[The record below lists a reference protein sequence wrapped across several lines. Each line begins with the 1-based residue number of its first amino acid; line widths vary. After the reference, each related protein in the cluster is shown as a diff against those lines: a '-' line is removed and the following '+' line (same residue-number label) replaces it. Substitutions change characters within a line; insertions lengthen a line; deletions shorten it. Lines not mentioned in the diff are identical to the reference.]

1 MRTISWTAVLA
12 AVFLAACGG
21 GGGGGASGTQKVV
34 GGASVEGGGAATY
47 HDGALPAPAGAL
59 AVTIPATG
67 MGINGG
73 TSSFEITASAEI
85 VTIYAAVAGQTGYW
99 SIPVPAG
106 STAADVLLTFV
117 QDLGGQAG
125 GTELLAIVFEVADAL
140 GNISAPQ
147 STPTTITV
155 VGTGDVEVALN
166 WTVPNDL
173 DLHVFDPTGHEVYFA
188 DRFDSTGNVSLLDL
202 DSNAACDIDNV
213 DAEHIV
219 WPKGGAPHGTYT
231 VMVDN
236 YENCQ
241 NVAASYT
248 VTVQVT
254 GKAPQ
259 TYVGS
264 FLATDPGDSDE
275 ATTVGATAGVTV
287 TTFTY

>member
-1 MRTISWTAVLA
+1 MRTISGAAVLTV
-12 AVFLAACGG
+12 VFLAACGG
-21 GGGGGASGTQKVV
+21 GGSGATGTQKVL
-34 GGASVEGGGAATY
+34 GGASAGAGPAVY
-47 HDGALPAPAGAL
+47 HDGALPTPAGAL
-59 AVTIPATG
+59 TVSVPALG

-73 TSSFEITASAEI
+73 TSSFEITASAAI
-85 VTIYAAVAGQTGYW
+85 VAIFAAVSGQTGYW

-106 STAADVLLTFV
+106 STVADVLLTFV
-117 QDLGGQAG
+117 QELGGQVG
-125 GTELLAIVFEVADAL
+125 GTQSLAIVFEVADAL

-166 WTVPNDL
+166 WTVANDL
-173 DLHVFDPTGHEVYFA
+173 DLHVIDPTGNEVYFGNPY
-188 DRFDSTGNVSLLDL
+188 DSAGKVSLLDL
-202 DSNAACDIDNV
+202 DSNAACDIDNI
-213 DAEHIV
+213 DAEHVV

-231 VMVDN
+231 VWVDN

-254 GKAPQ
+254 GKPAQ

-275 ATTVGATAGVTV
+275 GTTGVPPV